1 MRVLLPL
8 LIEGTRLSK
17 NLDSLGDV
25 THCYVEVHPSTEF
38 IKTKLVI
45 LISVAIKYS
54 FSFVEG
60 LSNLSKAIMTL
71 SDIRFLHGVC
81 VNSSQ
86 CTRVTHPCRNTNIL
100 LNSVPLLYVSDKCDV
115 GACMNSSQC
124 TSVMHAPIIAGQKL
138 GPRKLLFLP

>member
-45 LISVAIKYS
+45 LIQRSHKVQFQFCGRAQQ
-54 FSFVEG
+54 FE
-60 LSNLSKAIMTL
+60 
-71 SDIRFLHGVC
+71 
-81 VNSSQ
+81 
-86 CTRVTHPCRNTNIL
+86 
-100 LNSVPLLYVSDKCDV
+100 
-115 GACMNSSQC
+115 
-124 TSVMHAPIIAGQKL
+124 
-138 GPRKLLFLP
+138 